1 VDLYNRTIEKHGI
14 RKVMLQFKKTAR
26 VLIHIWKKMKNMT
39 QIIYKM
45 NQHQE
50 NISKQ
55 KGVRQKIA
63 PIKLRLYQINKFF
76 ENEILSIVE
85 QIY

>member
-1 VDLYNRTIEKHGI
+1 
-14 RKVMLQFKKTAR
+14 
-26 VLIHIWKKMKNMT
+26 VLIPYLEKNEE
-39 QIIYKM
+39 YDPNYLKM

-63 PIKLRLYQINKFF
+63 PIKLRLYQINKSFLKMKYF
-76 ENEILSIVE
+76 L
-85 QIY
+85 